1 MKTAPLSSGFQVPNQ
16 GRESARLESCD
27 TDSDLFQFV
36 AKGNQWTH
44 REERMALKREI
55 YKNLRYRIIT
65 NEVSAGQQLYEKELM
80 KEYQIGRT
88 PLREI
93 FQELQRNGLIEIIP
107 KLGTRVVSL
116 DLRTLRETIQLRREL
131 EGLAAELAALHI
143 EPAQF
148 DRLQLLLKSAAE
160 VKTNSLAA
168 LKKLSNI
175 DLKFHQII
183 YDASGN
189 RQLKE
194 MIETLLYKM
203 SMYWFQVGFTAG
215 EFRQQFDELE
225 KLRLAIGKRNYKDAK
240 DIMKQHI
247 DHFTRLI
254 KDKIF

>member
-1 MKTAPLSSGFQVPNQ
+1 MPVKDFPKVSGSVPF
-16 GRESARLESCD
+16 EPVE
-27 TDSDLFQFV
+27 
-36 AKGNQWTH
+36 KGNQWMR

-55 YKNLRYRIIT
+55 YENLRYRIIT

-80 KEYQIGRT
+80 QEYQIGRT

-131 EGLAAELAALHI
+131 EGLAAELAALNI
-143 EPAQF
+143 GPDQF
-148 DRLQLLLKSAAE
+148 ARLQHLLESATK
-160 VKTNSLAA
+160 VKTNSMAA
-168 LKKLSNI
+168 LKKLSDI
-175 DLKFHQII
+175 DIKFHQII

-194 MIETLLYKM
+194 MIESLLYKM
-203 SMYWFQVGFTAG
+203 SMYWFQVGFSAS
-215 EFRQQFDELE
+215 EFREQFDELE
-225 KLRLAIGKRNYKDAK
+225 ELLLAIEKRKDKEAK
-240 DIMKQHI
+240 DIMKRHI

-254 KDKIF
+254 KDNIF